1 MDEEEAYSRGVNA
14 ARRFRPSPV
23 VFKQAV
29 DEFDEQR
36 AGFMADY
43 DVGERT
49 CSDETPL
56 GKHVGSQVRPCWNV
70 IPCCSG
76 VYACVCMT

>member
-14 ARRFRPSPV
+14 ERFRQYPA
-23 VFKQAV
+23 VFKQAL

-36 AGFMADY
+36 AGFIAGY
-43 DVGERT
+43 DVGDRT

-76 VYACVCMT
+76 MYVYVCVT